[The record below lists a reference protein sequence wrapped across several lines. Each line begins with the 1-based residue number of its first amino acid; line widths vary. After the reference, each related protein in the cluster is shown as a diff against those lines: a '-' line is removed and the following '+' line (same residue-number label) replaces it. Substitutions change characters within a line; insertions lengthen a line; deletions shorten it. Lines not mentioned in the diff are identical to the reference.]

1 MEKMLKTE
9 KEEKAQLVIQSLESA
24 TSYPDYRALV
34 EENVANATTTGPE
47 QSEALSNYTLLN
59 HTRMKR
65 LDKTVKIG
73 KEIQQKFE
81 NFNGNQTWLVI
92 TESWCGDAAHAM
104 PVMNLL
110 TNLTSNIDL
119 KVVLRDENLE
129 LMDAFLTQGSLSI
142 PKLIVLDNI
151 TEEVVAD
158 WGPRPS
164 VVTQLVKDYKAEYGE
179 LSPEFKKDLQV
190 WYNKDKSQNII
201 EDLSDLIA

>member
-1 MEKMLKTE
+1 MEKLLKTE
-9 KEEKAQLVIQSLESA
+9 KEEKAQLVIQSLENA
-24 TSYPDYRALV
+24 TSYRDYRDLV
-34 EENVANATTTGPE
+34 EENVANATTTGSE

-65 LDKTVKIG
+65 LDKKVKIEE
-73 KEIQQKFE
+73 EIQQKFE

-142 PKLIVLDNI
+142 PKLIVLDNE

>member
-1 MEKMLKTE
+1 MLKTE
-9 KEEKAQLVIQSLESA
+9 KEEKTQLVIQSLENA
-24 TSYPDYRALV
+24 TSYQDYRALV
-34 EENVANATTTGPE
+34 EENVANGTTTGPE
-47 QSEALSNYTLLN
+47 QSEVLSNYTLLN

-65 LDKTVKIG
+65 LDKTVKIEE
-73 KEIQQKFE
+73 EIQQKFD

-142 PKLIVLDNI
+142 PKLIVLDND

-164 VVTQLVKDYKAEYGE
+164 VATQLVKDYKAEYGE

-201 EDLSDLIA
+201 EDLTDLIA

>member
-1 MEKMLKTE
+1 MEKLLKTE

-24 TSYPDYRALV
+24 TSYRDYRDLV
-34 EENVANATTTGPE
+34 EENVANATTTGSE

-73 KEIQQKFE
+73 EEIQQKFE

-142 PKLIVLDNI
+142 PKLIVLDNE
-151 TEEVVAD
+151 TDEVVAD

-164 VVTQLVKDYKAEYGE
+164 VVTQLVKDYKDEYGK

>member
-9 KEEKAQLVIQSLESA
+9 KEVKTELVIQSLKNA
-24 TSYPDYRALV
+24 TSYKDYRTLV
-34 EENVANATTTGPE
+34 EENVANGTSTGPE
-47 QSEALSNYTLLN
+47 QSEALTNYTLLN

-65 LDKTVKIG
+65 LDKTVKIEQ
-73 KEIQQKFE
+73 EIQQKFE
-81 NFNGNQTWLVI
+81 DFKGNQTWLVI
-92 TESWCGDAAHAM
+92 TESWCGDAAHAI
-104 PVMNLL
+104 PAMNQL
-110 TNLTSNIDL
+110 TNFTPNIDL
-119 KVVLRDENLE
+119 KLVLRDENLE

-142 PKLIVLDNI
+142 PKLIVLDNE

-164 VVTQLVKDYKAEYGE
+164 VATQLVKDYKAEYGE

-201 EDLSDLIA
+201 EDLAELIV